1 MPQTAVA
8 PPMRAKA
15 GAKHVRPAGRR
26 SYAWLA
32 SASLAV
38 MSVSAGEA
46 QERNVTTAPIAAGA
60 VTIPAGQPSGDI
72 LLQGFRDPPHD
83 ARPQT
88 WWHWMNGNVTEAG
101 IKADL
106 EWMHRVGIGGVQRFD
121 AGGAMAS
128 YSFIKP
134 RLIVGDANWRAAIHT
149 TAETTNRLG
158 LDFTNASSPGW
169 SLTGGPWVKP
179 AEAMKKYVWSET
191 LIEGGRPFSGKL
203 AQPPSATG
211 IFQNFPAPGG
221 SATPRYYADS
231 LVVAYRLSPAERLDV
246 TPQSIISSSGP
257 LDMASLEDGDVAKSV
272 TVTAK
277 DGAPA
282 AWVVITYS
290 RPTTVRA
297 LSLGIAGRA
306 ASDGSDKPRIEVS
319 DDGNNW
325 RAGVTLSG
333 PANAPLKVYSFA
345 PLTSRYFRVVL
356 PPEPP
361 PPSYEAAF
369 APARGAGPVKIA
381 LSELRFHSEGMID
394 RFVEK
399 AGFGAPLVYSE
410 VPTVATDK
418 AAAIAASDVVD
429 VTNRMAADGTL
440 RWTPPSGRWRV
451 IRLGY
456 SLTGQQNGPT
466 QPEATGLEV
475 DKLNPAHIRSY
486 LDQYLTMLAG
496 AAGPGLAGHKGL
508 QNLLADSWEAGL
520 QNWTEDLPAEFKAR
534 RGYDMRPWV
543 PVLTGHVVGSAERSE
558 RFLWDFRR
566 TLQDLLAQH
575 YEVVSEELHKRGMGF
590 YAEAQGDN
598 WRALADGMEIK
609 SRADIPMA
617 EYWYRTFAAGPGQP
631 SLKTDMKE
639 AASVAH
645 LYGRPFVAN
654 ESLTVA
660 SNTPWAYAPA
670 QLKPVIDE
678 IFAYG
683 INRFV
688 LHTSVQQPLLDKKP
702 GLALGPF
709 GQYIN
714 RNETWAEEARPFF
727 DYIARA
733 SYLLQQGRY
742 VADVAYFYGED
753 RPLVSL
759 FKGKYDESADRYLIE
774 VPNGTGYDFINAET
788 LDKAT
793 SVSGNELT
801 TRSGMRYRLLYLGPD
816 ASALTL
822 GTLKRLEDL
831 VRQGVTLVGL
841 RPHRM
846 LGLGGTDAEF
856 TAIADRLWGKDAA
869 VRLVGKGK
877 VYPRSDLAAVIA
889 AEKIGADV
897 AFTGD
902 ENPNVLQLHRQT
914 ADGRDIYFL
923 TNRKPRIEQL
933 EATFRTSGRKPELW
947 DANTGSVTPLSYR
960 VENGRTIVPLTLGSR
975 DSAFI
980 VFGEPT
986 PDSSETVNGP
996 HQSTLG
1002 TIEGPWTLRF
1012 PPDLGAPPEITMPV
1026 LASWSMNATSGVRY
1040 FSGTASY
1047 THALDLPENWSKPG
1061 RRIFVD
1067 LGEVH
1072 EIAQVFV
1079 NGRDLGVLWK
1089 APFRLDVTDALR
1101 PKGNRIEI
1109 RVTNLWPNRL
1119 IGDLQPGVEKKI
1131 TWIEYSPIFAGL
1143 QWKADSPLLP
1153 SGLLGPV
1160 RIEAS
1165 DAVFQ

>member
-1 MPQTAVA
+1 MT
-8 PPMRAKA
+8 RT
-15 GAKHVRPAGRR
+15 RR
-26 SYAWLA
+26 CISAMLTGTGIALLWA
-32 SASLAV
+32 SAGV
-38 MSVSAGEA
+38 A
-46 QERNVTTAPIAAGA
+46 QEGAATSAPIAAGSVKA
-60 VTIPAGQPSGDI
+60 ADGATSADP

-83 ARPQT
+83 ARPQA

-134 RLIVGDANWRAAIHT
+134 RLIVGDANWRSAVRTA
-149 TAETTNRLG
+149 AETTNRLG
-158 LDFTNASSPGW
+158 LDLTNASSPGW
-169 SLTGGPWVKP
+169 SLTGGPWVRP
-179 AEAMKKYVWSET
+179 QEAMKKYVWSET
-191 LIEGGRPFSGKL
+191 LIDGGRPFVGKL
-203 AQPPSATG
+203 APPPDTTG
-211 IFQNFPAPGG
+211 IFQNFSTGG
-221 SATPRYYADS
+221 SPAASAPQLYADS
-231 LVVAYRLSPAERLDV
+231 LVIAYRLPAAERAELV
-246 TPQSIISSSGP
+246 PASISSSSGP
-257 LDMASLEDGDVAKSV
+257 LDAALLADGDVATTQ

-277 DGAPA
+277 DGAAA
-282 AWVVITYS
+282 AWVVLAYPRTV
-290 RPTTVRA
+290 TVRA

-306 ASDGSDKPRIEVS
+306 ASDSADKPRIEIS
-319 DDGNNW
+319 NDGKSW
-325 RAGVTLSG
+325 REGATLSG

-345 PLTSRYFRVVL
+345 PLTARYFRIDL

-361 PPSYEAAF
+361 PPPYEAAF
-369 APARGAGPVKIA
+369 APPRGTGPASVA
-381 LSELRFHSEGMID
+381 LSELRLHSEAMVD

-399 AGFGAPLVYSE
+399 AGFSAPMPYSQ
-410 VPTVATDK
+410 VPTAPADKGAVVAQ
-418 AAAIAASDVVD
+418 SDVVD

-440 RWTPPSGRWRV
+440 RWTPPPGRWRV

-486 LDQYLTMLAG
+486 LDQYLGLLA
-496 AAGPGLAGHKGL
+496 AATGPDLIGRHGL
-508 QNLLADSWEAGL
+508 QNLLADSWEAGV

-543 PVLTGHVVGSAERSE
+543 PVLTGHVVGSADQSD

-575 YEVVSEELHKRGMGF
+575 YQVVRDELHKRGMGL

-645 LYGRPFVAN
+645 LYGKPLVAN

-670 QLKPVIDE
+670 QLKPVVDE

-688 LHTSVQQPLLDKKP
+688 LHTSVQQPLMDKRP

-714 RNETWAEEARPFF
+714 RNETWADEAKPFF

-759 FKGKYDESADRYLIE
+759 FKGKYDERSDRYLIE
-774 VPNGTGYDFINAET
+774 VPPGTGFDFINAET
-788 LDKAT
+788 LNRAT
-793 SVSGNELT
+793 SVSGNVLRT
-801 TRSGMRYRLLYLGPD
+801 KGGMRYRLLYLGPD

-822 GTLKRLEDL
+822 ATLKRLEFL
-831 VRQGVTLVGL
+831 VRQGVTLVGT
-841 RPHRM
+841 RPRRM
-846 LGLGGTDAEF
+846 LGLEGSDAEF
-856 TAIADRLWGKDAA
+856 AAIVERLWGKAGG
-869 VRLVGKGK
+869 VRVVGKGK
-877 VYPRSDLAAVIA
+877 VYARADLAGVLASERIA
-889 AEKIGADV
+889 PDASFAGNDGA
-897 AFTGD
+897 
-902 ENPNVLQLHRQT
+902 NILQLHRRT

-923 TNRKPRIEQL
+923 TNRKARTETL
-933 EATFRTSGRKPELW
+933 DVTFRTSGRRPELW
-947 DANTGSVTPLSYR
+947 DANTGAVTPLSYR
-960 VENGRTIVPLTLGSR
+960 EVNGRTVVPMTLGPL
-975 DSAFI
+975 DSAFV
-980 VFGEPT
+980 VFDEPAT
-986 PDSSETVNGP
+986 ASSETVGVP
-996 HQSTLG
+996 HTSVHG
-1002 TIEGPWTLRF
+1002 TIDGSWDLRF
-1012 PPDLGAPPEITMPV
+1012 PPDLGAPAEITMPA
-1026 LASWSMNATSGVRY
+1026 LTSWSANALPGVRY
-1040 FSGTASY
+1040 FSGTATYS
-1047 THALDLPENWSKPG
+1047 HALDLPADWSQPG
-1061 RRIFVD
+1061 RRIIVD

-1072 EIAQVFV
+1072 EVAQVIV
-1079 NGRDLGVLWK
+1079 NGRDLGILWK
-1089 APFRLDVTDALR
+1089 PPFRADITDALGQG
-1101 PKGNRIEI
+1101 GNRIEI

-1119 IGDLQPGVEKKI
+1119 IGDLRPDGGKKI
-1131 TWIEYSPIFAGL
+1131 TWTEYSPIFAGL
-1143 QWKADSPLLP
+1143 QWKADSQLLP

-1160 RIEAS
+1160 RIEAI
-1165 DAVFQ
+1165 DTTLQ